1 MASRMNSWSLV
12 KTLSCFEWDEVSE
25 SEVANSS
32 IWKVSSEVSE
42 GFDSISEDSMKRLW
56 IWLIVYSSIW
66 SSCNFVLTSQNREA

>member
-32 IWKVSSEVSE
+32 IWKVSSEVLK
-42 GFDSISEDSMKRLW
+42 G
-56 IWLIVYSSIW
+56 LIQYQKI
-66 SSCNFVLTSQNREA
+66 Q